1 MRFLVRYK
9 CQNCGEIL
17 ENKLTIPY
25 QLGQEVFNIPNEL
38 AKESEKTIIHPCA
51 YRNWGVAK
59 PYAFRVDWGDY
70 DD

>member
-25 QLGQEVFNIPNEL
+25 QLGQEEFNIPNEL